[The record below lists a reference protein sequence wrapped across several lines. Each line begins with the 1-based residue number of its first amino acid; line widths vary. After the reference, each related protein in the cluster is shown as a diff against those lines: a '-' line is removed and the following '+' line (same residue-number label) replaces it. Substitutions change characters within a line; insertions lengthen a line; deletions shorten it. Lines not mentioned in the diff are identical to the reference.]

1 MSMAS
6 FCKASG
12 YILTV
17 VGANNQF
24 NGAIWSVFAFADT
37 TGQVLW
43 HEDIVG
49 DNA

>member
-1 MSMAS
+1 MAS
-6 FCKASG
+6 FCIGSG
-12 YILTV
+12 YLLTG

-24 NGAIWSVFAFADT
+24 NATLWSVFAFADT
-37 TGQVLW
+37 TGQLLW